1 MKLETSVEKVR
12 LKKGVL
18 IYLEVREWE
27 FQKVEDGMIL
37 LTHP

>member
-1 MKLETSVEKVR
+1 LEFVTPVEKVR
-12 LKKGVL
+12 LKEGVL

-27 FQKVEDGMIL
+27 FQKGEDGMIL